1 MDIAEI
7 IADRKILEAMERGE
21 FENLP
26 GAGKPLLPD
35 GLDMVPDDLRAAYKL
50 LRNAGY
56 VPEEAELRR
65 EIVTLNDLLR
75 VCENGGE
82 RESLSR
88 KICAAELRLSML
100 LEKRKS
106 EVMNEY
112 REKMLSRF
120 R

>member
-1 MDIAEI
+1 M
-7 IADRKILEAMERGE
+7 
-21 FENLP
+21 
-26 GAGKPLLPD
+26 
-35 GLDMVPDDLRAAYKL
+35 
-50 LRNAGY
+50 
-56 VPEEAELRR
+56 
-65 EIVTLNDLLR
+65 NDLLR

-106 EVMNEY
+106 EGMYEY